1 MRRTALSVAV
11 ALTAACSGTTSS
23 PGPSST
29 SASPSATAAG
39 APPVP
44 GIAAEAVRLRTDE
57 AIGGQVQVRIT
68 DTGDAPFTVS
78 AVVLESPGFAP
89 LPATA
94 VTAAYAPGRTIDL
107 PTPFGDPV
115 CAASPLPAAASVTV
129 VRPDGAVEQLTVP
142 LSADVLQLIHDEEC
156 AVLAVEEVV
165 GISVTG
171 LRAEPDAVGGSLTL
185 TRRGGHRE
193 PVTARRLSR
202 SVLLDATAEDLPLQ
216 LTRDDET
223 ASTPVSF
230 APATC
235 DPHVLSETKK
245 PYAFPVAVTVGN
257 HREVPVDLPLDQAA
271 KDLLAALVQRVCT
284 PPA

>member
-1 MRRTALSVAV
+1 MRRTALAVAV

-23 PGPSST
+23 T
-29 SASPSATAAG
+29 SPSPSATAAG

-44 GIAAEAVRLRTDE
+44 GIEAEAVRLRTDE

-68 DTGDAPFTVS
+68 DTGDAPFTVH
-78 AVVLESPGFAP
+78 AVAVESPGFAP
-89 LPATA
+89 LPATV
-94 VTAAYAPGRTIDL
+94 VTASYAPGRTIDL

-115 CAASPLPAAASVTV
+115 CAAAPLPAAASVTV
-129 VRPDGAVEQLTVP
+129 ARPDGAVEQLTVP
-142 LSADVLQLIHDEEC
+142 LSADVLQRIHDEEC

-165 GISVTG
+165 DISVTG
-171 LRAEPDAVGGSLTL
+171 LRAGPEAVSGSLTL

-193 PVTARRLSR
+193 PVTARRLNR
-202 SVLLDATAEDLPLQ
+202 SVLLDVTAEDLPLR
-216 LTRDDET
+216 LSRDEET
-223 ASTPVSF
+223 ASAPVSF

-245 PYAFPVAVTVGN
+245 PYVFPLAVTVGDG
-257 HREVPVDLPLDQAA
+257 REVPVDLPVDQAA
-271 KDLLAALVQRVCT
+271 KDLLATLVQRVCI